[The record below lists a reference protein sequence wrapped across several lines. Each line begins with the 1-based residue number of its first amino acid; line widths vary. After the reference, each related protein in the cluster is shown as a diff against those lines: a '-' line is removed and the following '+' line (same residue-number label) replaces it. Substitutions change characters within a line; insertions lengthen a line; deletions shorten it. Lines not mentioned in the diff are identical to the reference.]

1 MNKKIVPLFLRYCII
16 VNKFGEEFVKGF
28 RKLISKGF
36 NKGSGIV
43 AQKYLRKFRRLKRE
57 GQSSGIV
64 LGIRATLKKTSIRWI
79 IAVLVVA
86 ILVSGIYLYNKYSTY
101 KDYSV
106 IKSTKIESGAGS
118 KYIPFGDFVVR
129 YSSDGISYFDEKETI
144 WDEAYEMKAP
154 VVDVCGS
161 YLAICDKNT
170 NDIYLYNESGKQGKI
185 TTSYPIIKLEV
196 AEQGVVTALLE
207 DKNANYIEV
216 YDKSGK
222 RLVSHKTLIDE
233 NGYPLNFS
241 LSDDGTK
248 MLVSYLT
255 INNGIINNKILFYNF
270 SKAGKNASDR
280 VVGSFGQYKETIV
293 PLVQFVSNNYAIA
306 VGENILSIYKMKSK
320 PSIQKEVSFKDEIQK
335 VFYSEDYVGIV
346 FKNTDSKKPCRV
358 EVYNL
363 HGNRVM
369 KSDLD
374 MEFDTIKFVDKNV
387 IMYNDM
393 NCQIIS
399 FKGVKKFEHNFKE
412 EITDIIPTG
421 GSRTYLLMTNSVI
434 EKIRLK

>member
-1 MNKKIVPLFLRYCII
+1 MDKKIVPLFLRYCII
-16 VNKFGEEFVKGF
+16 INKFGEEFIKEF
-28 RKLISKGF
+28 RELISKGI

-43 AQKYLRKFRRLKRE
+43 ARKYLRKFKRLKRE
-57 GQSSGIV
+57 GQSSGVV
-64 LGIRATLKKTSIRWI
+64 LGIRATLKKTSVRWI
-79 IAVLVVA
+79 IAVLIVA
-86 ILVSGIYLYNKYSTY
+86 ILISSIYLYNKYNKY
-101 KDYSV
+101 ENYSV
-106 IKSTKIESGAGS
+106 IKSIKIESGAGS

-129 YSSDGISYFDEKETI
+129 YSSDGISYIDAKETI

-154 VVDVCGS
+154 MVDVCGS

-216 YDKSGK
+216 YDKSGH

-248 MLVSYLT
+248 MLVSYLA
-255 INNGIINNKILFYNF
+255 INNGVINNKILFYNF
-270 SKAGKNASDR
+270 SKAGKNSSDR
-280 VVGSFGQYKETIV
+280 MVGGFEQYKETIV
-293 PLVQFVSNNYAIA
+293 PLVQFVSNNDAVA
-306 VGENILSIYKMKSK
+306 VGENILTIYKMKSK
-320 PSIQKEVSFKDEIQK
+320 PSLQKEVSFKDEIQK
-335 VFYSEDYVGIV
+335 VFYSEDYVGLV
-346 FKNTDSKKPCRV
+346 FKNTNSKKPYRV
-358 EVYNL
+358 EAYNL

-369 KSDLD
+369 KFD
-374 MEFDTIKFVDKNV
+374 MDIEFDTVKFAGKNV
-387 IMYNDM
+387 VMYNDM
-393 NCQIIS
+393 NCQIVS
-399 FKGVKKFEHNFKE
+399 FKGVKKFEHTFKE
-412 EITDIIPTG
+412 EITDIIPND
-421 GSRTYLLMTNSVI
+421 GSRTYLLMTNSAI